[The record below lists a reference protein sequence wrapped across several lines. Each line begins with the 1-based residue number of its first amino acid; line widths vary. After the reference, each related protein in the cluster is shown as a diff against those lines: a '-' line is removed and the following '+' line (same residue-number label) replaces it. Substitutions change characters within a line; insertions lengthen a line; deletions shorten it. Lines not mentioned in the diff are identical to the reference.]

1 MPKKVANK
9 TLPAFD
15 PFPLSRAGRSE
26 KFVYLKDFRLDPN
39 YSSSKLIDNT
49 ENYSCRFNEV
59 DKNGSFIGMIA
70 LEVNL
75 FQNNAINTPPIPKNV
90 VKSSHEILADS

>member
-1 MPKKVANK
+1 MKI
-9 TLPAFD
+9 
-15 PFPLSRAGRSE
+15 
-26 KFVYLKDFRLDPN
+26 
-39 YSSSKLIDNT
+39 SSKLIDNT

-90 VKSSHEILADS
+90 VKSSQEILADSGWNTGAMSQYIST